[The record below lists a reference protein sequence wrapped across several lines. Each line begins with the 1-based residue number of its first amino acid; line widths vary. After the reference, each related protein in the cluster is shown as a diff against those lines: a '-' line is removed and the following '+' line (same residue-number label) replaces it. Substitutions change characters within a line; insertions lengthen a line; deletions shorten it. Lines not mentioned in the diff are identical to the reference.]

1 MCEYL
6 LFTEEKLSDYVLLQN
21 ESLILKKKKYKVIEN
36 LSNRNTLHCKR
47 GSAMEQ
53 VLFNELVISCKWWSR
68 AVLSYEAI
76 NGIRDKGK

>member
-47 GSAMEQ
+47 RLCHGTGP
-53 VLFNELVISCKWWSR
+53 L
-68 AVLSYEAI
+68 
-76 NGIRDKGK
+76 